1 MKKFVIAAAFAL
13 LALPVSAATT
23 TQLAPAAAWPLP
35 LPTYLASIITDAAA
49 TYHVDPNLVAAMAF
63 QESRFNP
70 NAVSPIGAQ
79 GVLQLI
85 PETAHDL
92 GVANAFDPKQNIF
105 GGTKYIA
112 QLLQR
117 FHGNVDMALAAY
129 NAGPKLVEK
138 VGPRPTAEAID
149 YVASIKTYYANAL
162 RAL

>member
-1 MKKFVIAAAFAL
+1 MKKFIIAAAFAFL
-13 LALPVSAATT
+13 AALPASAQT
-23 TQLAPAAAWPLP
+23 TQLAPANAWPLP
-35 LPTYLASIITDAAA
+35 LPRYLASIITDAAH

-70 NAVSPIGAQ
+70 NAVSRIGAQ

-117 FHGNVDMALAAY
+117 FHGDVDLALAAY

-138 VGPRPTAEAID
+138 AGVNATPEATD
-149 YVASIKTYYANAL
+149 YVQSIRAYYANAL